1 MNGIKQSG
9 ASRPTALV
17 SGVTGFLGSHLAREL
32 LSRGQR
38 VVAFVKARE
47 GAPPPRQRALEA
59 IETVAGLQDEEVK
72 RLLVIEA
79 DLTEPV
85 ESLLQRVKAQNV
97 HIDEIW
103 HCAAVFKYQE
113 RDRDE
118 TFALNVGGTRNMLE
132 LAMAFGYDRTPRF
145 FHVSTAYVC
154 GKQGGIVEE
163 VLHETQQF
171 NNCYEASK
179 CEAERLVMDYHAK
192 HGLDAIVFRPSII
205 VGDSRTGAAGESNT
219 GYYGVVLALYRLR
232 NTLDANLGGRLSGR
246 DMNLRM
252 EGRADTELNM
262 VPVDFVV
269 RAMTLLTESQLNG
282 NRIFHITNETP
293 PTLDTARECLSL
305 DLDVTGFHLVSS
317 RSFDEVPMTAFEKL
331 VRLSIQF
338 QTPYMWTEPRFS
350 TSALRNVITEEEL
363 PSPCIDMAMLHRLN
377 RWFFGQLDQ
386 KFAVPAEASA
396 AVGDQD

>member
-1 MNGIKQSG
+1 MNRIKQHG

-32 LSRGQR
+32 LSRGQQ

-59 IETVAGLQDEEVK
+59 IETVAELQDQEAE
-72 RLLVIEA
+72 RFHVIEA

-85 ESLLQRVKAQNV
+85 ESLLHRVKAQNFD
-97 HIDEIW
+97 INEIW
-103 HCAAVFKYQE
+103 HCAAVFKFQE

-118 TFALNVGGTRNMLE
+118 AFALNVGGTRNLLE
-132 LAMAFGYDRTPRF
+132 LAMAFGSDRVPRF

-154 GKQGGIVEE
+154 GKQGGIVQE
-163 VLHETQQF
+163 VLHESQQF

-192 HGLDAIVFRPSII
+192 HGLDALVFRPSII
-205 VGDSRTGAAGESNT
+205 VGDSRTGAAGQSNT

-269 RAMTLLTESQLNG
+269 SAMLLLAESHLNS
-282 NRIFHITNETP
+282 NRIFHITNEAP
-293 PTLDTARECLSL
+293 PTLDAARECLAK
-305 DLDVTGFHLVSS
+305 DLDVTGFHLVNSQ
-317 RSFDEVPMTAFEKL
+317 SFDEVPMTSFEKL
-331 VRLSIQF
+331 VRLSIDF
-338 QTPYMWTEPRFS
+338 QTPYMWTEPHFS
-350 TSALRNVITEEEL
+350 TTALRDVITEEKL
-363 PSPCIDMAMLHRLN
+363 PPPCIDMAMLHRLN

-386 KFAVPAEASA
+386 KFAVPASV
-396 AVGDQD
+396 AVSDQG